1 MKLRIIHGVSGLGLV
16 VMLLM
21 AGPHLLAG
29 GTEGANWPEFHGP
42 NRDNVS
48 TEKGLLKQ
56 WPEGGPRLIWK
67 FSECGGGFSGVSIA
81 EGKIFTAGDFGPK
94 EMVIALDLDGKVLW
108 KVQNG
113 KSWRGQIPGAR
124 TTPTYDN
131 GILYHMS
138 PMGRLAA
145 YQAASGKEVWSV
157 DLKKE
162 FGARYGTW
170 AMSENVRIEGKALL
184 CVPGGTKGAV
194 VALDKTTGK
203 RIWVNTEIEDS
214 AAYCTPLIV
223 THNGVRQ
230 LITLMQ
236 KSIVSVDVKTGKLL
250 WKHEHETKHNQNVT
264 KPIYRDGF
272 VFTSSGHGTGGRW
285 FKINP
290 RSDGVT
296 QVWLNKDL
304 DNCHGGVV
312 LLDGSFYGSGCRL
325 FRKGLVCVDMLT
337 GKTTWNDKGLGNVSM
352 TGADGMLYC
361 LDRKGKVSLVE
372 AKAKRCKIVSQFNLP
387 TKSKKLCLA
396 HPVVCGKR
404 LYLRHWNELFA
415 YDINASPGDRS
426 GSK

>member
-1 MKLRIIHGVSGLGLV
+1 
-16 VMLLM
+16 
-21 AGPHLLAG
+21 
-29 GTEGANWPEFHGP
+29 
-42 NRDNVS
+42 
-48 TEKGLLKQ
+48 
-56 WPEGGPRLIWK
+56 
-67 FSECGGGFSGVSIA
+67 
-81 EGKIFTAGDFGPK
+81 
-94 EMVIALDLDGKVLW
+94 
-108 KVQNG
+108 
-113 KSWRGQIPGAR
+113 
-124 TTPTYDN
+124 
-131 GILYHMS
+131 
-138 PMGRLAA
+138 MGRLAA
-145 YQAASGKEVWSV
+145 LKAASGKEVWSV
-157 DLKKE
+157 DLRKE

-214 AAYCTPLIV
+214 AAYCTPLIA

-304 DNCHGGVV
+304 DNCHGGVI

-325 FRKGLVCVDMLT
+325 FRKGLVCVDLLT
-337 GKTTWNDKGLGNVSM
+337 GKTTWNDKDLGNVSM
-352 TGADGMLYC
+352 TCADGMLYC

-387 TKSKKLCLA
+387 MNSKKLCLA

-415 YDINASPGDRS
+415 YDISDS